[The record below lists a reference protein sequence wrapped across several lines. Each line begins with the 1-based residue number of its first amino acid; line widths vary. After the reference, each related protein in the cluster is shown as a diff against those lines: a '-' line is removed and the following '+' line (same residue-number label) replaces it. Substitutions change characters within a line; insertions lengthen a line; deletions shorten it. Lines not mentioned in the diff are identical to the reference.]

1 MCTFHTAISW
11 LLILYFDYYR
21 NMKMNNLSESDTI
34 TALAALAQPSR
45 LRAFRALVV
54 AGQQGLT
61 AGALAQQLNV
71 PPSSLSFHLKELA
84 HAGLVDSEQQG
95 RFLLY
100 RARFARM
107 NSLINYLTEHCCE
120 GQTCEVTASTCSDC

>member
-1 MCTFHTAISW
+1 
-11 LLILYFDYYR
+11 
-21 NMKMNNLSESDTI
+21 MKAGQLTESDAI
-34 TALAALAQPSR
+34 AALAALAQPSR
-45 LRAFRALVV
+45 LRAFRSLVV

-61 AGALAQQLNV
+61 AGMLAQQLDV

-84 HAGLVDSEQQG
+84 HAGLVDSEAQG

-107 NSLINYLTEHCCE
+107 NTLISYLTEHCCE
-120 GQTCEVTASTCSDC
+120 GQDCELAATACFDC

>member
-1 MCTFHTAISW
+1 MKIDHLTESAAIA
-11 LLILYFDYYR
+11 
-21 NMKMNNLSESDTI
+21 
-34 TALAALAQPSR
+34 ALAALAQPSR

-61 AGALAQQLNV
+61 AGSLAQQLKV

-100 RARFARM
+100 RVRFAQI
-107 NSLINYLTEHCCE
+107 NTLIAYMTEHTSA
-120 GQTCEVTASTCSDC
+120 GQACKVTYAACFDC

>member
-1 MCTFHTAISW
+1 MEIIQPHETLVIA
-11 LLILYFDYYR
+11 
-21 NMKMNNLSESDTI
+21 
-34 TALAALAQPSR
+34 ALAALAQSSR

-61 AGALAQQLNV
+61 AGALAQQLDV

-100 RARFARM
+100 RARFSQI
-107 NSLINYLTEHCCE
+107 NTLIAYLTEHCCE
-120 GQTCEVTASTCSDC
+120 GQACEVTTPICSDC